1 MTLARRYAHA
11 GLGRGHGDLVRRER
25 AAQRTLQPL
34 GPLESESAAFSCGV
48 HLAIRDTLD
57 ALDEQWASML
67 LRGAR
72 GDSGCV
78 QTTINHLVGLVAR
91 RSVRGIAIKNR
102 VIGGFLRATCITH
115 ERTVDVGQ
123 QPPFT

>member
-57 ALDEQWASML
+57 ALDEQWAGML

-72 GDSGCV
+72 GDSGSV

-91 RSVRGIAIKNR
+91 LRPRNR
-102 VIGGFLRATCITH
+102 
-115 ERTVDVGQ
+115 D
-123 QPPFT
+123 